1 VVAEAK
7 PRGQPGVVEGAGE
20 DGRVGGRRAE
30 AAGSAAG
37 GQHQRGG
44 KSQGAAA
51 VVQVIRVVVVAD
63 QHQVYRPELVLAD
76 RRAGGLG
83 EVAMGTGGIEGGVA
97 DNAQATDVEDGGRA
111 AQHHGRALLPRHH
124 SSTLT
129 SEADSLR
136 QS

>member
-44 KSQGAAA
+44 KSQGAAT
-51 VVQVIRVVVVAD
+51 VVQIIGVVVVAD
-63 QHQVYRPELVLAD
+63 QHQVHRPELVVGD
-76 RRAGGLG
+76 SRAGGLG
-83 EVAMGTGGIEGGVA
+83 EVAMGTRVVEGGVA
-97 DNAQATDVEDGGRA
+97 GDAQAADVEDGGRTA
-111 AQHHGRALLPRHH
+111 HHHGRAYLPRHH
-124 SSTLT
+124 GSTLRLVR
-129 SEADSLR
+129 DGG
-136 QS
+136 